1 MVRCSGLLTLPS
13 RSWTCNVT
21 TIGTSPPDTEPPARN
36 AHVVVGVNAG
46 VSSGMLNVSSL
57 PATVN
62 FQRYWDTNPVD
73 REASNT
79 QSTAPAADVT
89 AHASS
94 PTDGEWTLNCGWT
107 SGGITVSV
115 VLTATPR

>member
-21 TIGTSPPDTEPPARN
+21 TIATSPFEIEPPARN

-46 VSSGMLNVSSL
+46 VPSGMLKVSSL

-79 QSTAPAADVT
+79 QSTPPAAEKT
-89 AHASS
+89 APPSS
-94 PTDGEWTLNCGWT
+94 PAVGELTLNCGWT
-107 SGGITVSV
+107 SGGSTVSV